1 MPNVRNKPK
10 PKRDPLPEHF
20 DSLEEAA
27 DFWDTHDSG
36 DYEEYM
42 TEVACEFDLK
52 KRTYLVSVDGK
63 LFDKVRKIARKR
75 GVETAEL
82 VNRWI
87 AEKAS

>member
-1 MPNVRNKPK
+1 MK
-10 PKRDPLPEHF
+10 
-20 DSLEEAA
+20 
-27 DFWDTHDSG
+27 
-36 DYEEYM
+36 
-42 TEVACEFDLK
+42 EVACEFDLK

-75 GVETAEL
+75 GVEAEVL